1 MNPKDV
7 VPTYCKH
14 PKSVLASTRAK
25 KKEFWLF
32 IKTRQLSKNSTLCQS
47 WNKIIRPF
55 RNSHFP
61 HHHPHH
67 LDVNFF
73 WNDITW
79 AGDPP
84 FLCSLRYKASNFNLI
99 SLCSATKKTLSTS
112 PRPTPHISSIKGTPI
127 LLYTISLSLSLSLS
141 LLHPLTYLGSILG
154 TRLLSLLSSEEHP
167 YTHYHT
173 HTHTHLQTEEFL
185 PFFVYQFKSR
195 KERCATW

>member
-99 SLCSATKKTLSTS
+99 SLCSATKKNSFYIPPS
-112 PRPTPHISSIKGTPI
+112 YSSHQFNKRHTHSVV
-127 LLYTISLSLSLSLS
+127 YNLSLSLS

-173 HTHTHLQTEEFL
+173 HTYTHLQTEEFL